1 MDGLPAVVH
10 EVGFVPKMSA
20 VCKLFLPPAP
30 LPLGRRLGAAW
41 APPRLWSRVFRLSA
55 FGFRLW
61 VAGVVGLL
69 AATLAAATIWLLFTD
84 PVTVADAVSEGDGTL
99 LRQLAAVI
107 IQAILRIARY
117 L

>member
-1 MDGLPAVVH
+1 MEPARFCEDGGCDLPGVESVSDPMLVSGAH
-10 EVGFVPKMSA
+10 AESRRPRGQ
-20 VCKLFLPPAP
+20 P
-30 LPLGRRLGAAW
+30 LLSLTRIGLSLAA
-41 APPRLWSRVFRLSA
+41 
-55 FGFRLW
+55 
-61 VAGVVGLL
+61 VVGLL

-107 IQAILRIARY
+107 FQAILRIARY

>member
-1 MDGLPAVVH
+1 MQPARFCEDG
-10 EVGFVPKMSA
+10 G
-20 VCKLFLPPAP
+20 CDPPGVESVSDPMLVSGAHAESRRRRGQP
-30 LPLGRRLGAAW
+30 LLSLTRIGLSLAA
-41 APPRLWSRVFRLSA
+41 
-55 FGFRLW
+55 
-61 VAGVVGLL
+61 VVGLL

-107 IQAILRIARY
+107 FQAILRIARY